1 MHQHA
6 VLIQKATR
14 QDAASEAIERNVLV
28 YMPGQGEDSA
38 RACDLQ
44 LLCSRKSGRACN
56 KSTASPNGRVKK
68 NPGEAG
74 LSPVALARFAL
85 SVGPFEAERG
95 HLSGNEDPVWSRT
108 RPGDKGALCR
118 CGSVKSV
125 RCGVHG
131 RATVVRSRAALWQT
145 RSQSAPICQPRRCHH
160 KYMYVPLHWRCPFAG
175 GRSVWRGQRCIDQ
188 TIAQQRRNRVTEGL
202 PITVTHRSGVR
213 ESVHVACLLRDH
225 QARTLGY
232 VDCSNRQPERRGGN
246 ASSECPPFRIA
257 SADPPCRRRSQVKA
271 APRQRRRLRLHPAPT
286 RRR

>member
-1 MHQHA
+1 
-6 VLIQKATR
+6 
-14 QDAASEAIERNVLV
+14 
-28 YMPGQGEDSA
+28 MPGQGEDSA

-68 NPGEAG
+68 NPAEAG

-125 RCGVHG
+125 RCRVHG

-160 KYMYVPLHWRCPFAG
+160 KYMYVPQTCIGDAHSPAAG
-175 GRSVWRGQRCIDQ
+175 LPGAGNAASIKQS
-188 TIAQQRRNRVTEGL
+188 AQQRRNRVTEGL

>member
-202 PITVTHRSGVR
+202 PITVMHRSGVR

>member
-1 MHQHA
+1 
-6 VLIQKATR
+6 
-14 QDAASEAIERNVLV
+14 
-28 YMPGQGEDSA
+28 MPGQGEDSA

-68 NPGEAG
+68 NPAEAG

>member
-1 MHQHA
+1 MA
-6 VLIQKATR
+6 PFAKWLSCETCGWNLARVPRPLAKGKALSGGNAIFSPCAPT
-14 QDAASEAIERNVLV
+14 SVEAR
-28 YMPGQGEDSA
+28 
-38 RACDLQ
+38 
-44 LLCSRKSGRACN
+44 GRL
-56 KSTASPNGRVKK
+56 
-68 NPGEAG
+68 

-125 RCGVHG
+125 RCRVHG

-225 QARTLGY
+225 LARTLEY
-232 VDCSNRQPERRGGN
+232 VDCSNGQPERRGGN
-246 ASSECPPFRIA
+246 ASSECPPFRIT